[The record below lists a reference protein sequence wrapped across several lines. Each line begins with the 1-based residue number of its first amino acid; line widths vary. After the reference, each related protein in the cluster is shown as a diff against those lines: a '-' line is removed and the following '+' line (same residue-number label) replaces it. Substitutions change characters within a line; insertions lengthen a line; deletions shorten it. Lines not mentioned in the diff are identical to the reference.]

1 MITVGCT
8 GGIGSGKSSVL
19 ALLEQRGAVVLSAD
33 RIAARLI
40 EPSQPAYDAV
50 VEHFGAGVVAD
61 DGRIDRRALASRVFS
76 DADELAALEA
86 IVHPGVHGEL
96 LAALARLREA
106 EHERDGDEV
115 DRDMFV
121 VLELPLLAETGDRY
135 DLDGVLVVDA
145 PDDIVIGRL
154 VEQRAMTADEARRRI
169 AVQASSAERLRIADF
184 VIVNVG
190 TERELAEMASAAWRW
205 IEGLKAR
212 HAD

>member
-86 IVHPGVHGEL
+86 IVHPGV
-96 LAALARLREA
+96 
-106 EHERDGDEV
+106 
-115 DRDMFV
+115 
-121 VLELPLLAETGDRY
+121 
-135 DLDGVLVVDA
+135 
-145 PDDIVIGRL
+145 
-154 VEQRAMTADEARRRI
+154 
-169 AVQASSAERLRIADF
+169 
-184 VIVNVG
+184 
-190 TERELAEMASAAWRW
+190 
-205 IEGLKAR
+205 
-212 HAD
+212 